1 MNKNQSQEQYN
12 QIFQELKEEKMD
24 WDFEDFLQKAENKEE
39 SPIIPI
45 HKKPSLPKWF
55 WMAASVLL
63 VASLGIVY
71 GLSFQQNPEEQ
82 AKFVESEIIKQKSE
96 FIKENQDH
104 EHQVA
109 VHLPDSIAGAKKDSI
124 FQENTIAEKDVLDDI
139 LSKRARIKKESKPR
153 FVDNKSM
160 KNTISADSMQYQDS
174 YVIVNGKKITNEKE
188 ALEVTQYSLM
198 RLGNKYQKSVAS
210 AHKNENYNDDY

>member
-1 MNKNQSQEQYN
+1 MNKNQSQEHYN
-12 QIFQELKEEKMD
+12 QIFKDLKEEKMD

-39 SPIIPI
+39 ASIVPI
-45 HKKPSLPKWF
+45 HKKTSLPKWF

-63 VASLGIVY
+63 VAGLGIVY
-71 GLSFQQNPEEQ
+71 GLSLQKNSEEQ
-82 AKFVESEIIKQKSE
+82 SKFVESEIIKQKSE

-124 FQENTIAEKDVLDDI
+124 FQESTIAEKDVLDDI

-153 FVDNKSM
+153 FVDNKLM

-174 YVIVNGKKITNEKE
+174 YVIVNGRRIDTMEE
-188 ALEVTQYSLM
+188 ALEVTRYSL
-198 RLGNKYQKSVAS
+198 QVVANNMYETLS
-210 AHKNENYNDDY
+210 QPQVMDNVDN

>member
-12 QIFQELKEEKMD
+12 QIFKDLKEEKMD

-39 SPIIPI
+39 APIIPI

-55 WMAASVLL
+55 WMVASVLL
-63 VASLGIVY
+63 VAGLGIVY
-71 GLSFQQNPEEQ
+71 GLSLQKNSEEQ
-82 AKFVESEIIKQKSE
+82 SKFVEGEILKQKSE

-124 FQENTIAEKDVLDDI
+124 FQENTIAERDVLDDI
-139 LSKRARIKKESKPR
+139 LSKRSRIKKESKPK
-153 FVDNKSM
+153 FVDNIAA
-160 KNTISADSMQYQDS
+160 KNRMQKDSTLYNDS
-174 YVIVNGKKITNEKE
+174 YVIVNGRRIDTMEE
-188 ALEVTQYSLM
+188 ALEVTRYSL
-198 RLGNKYQKSVAS
+198 QVVANNMYETLS
-210 AHKNENYNDDY
+210 QPQVMDNVDN

>member
-63 VASLGIVY
+63 VSSLGIVY

>member
-12 QIFQELKEEKMD
+12 QIFKELKEEKMD
-24 WDFEDFLQKAENKEE
+24 WDFEDFLQKAENKKEAQ
-39 SPIIPI
+39 IIPI

-55 WMAASVLL
+55 WMAASIIFI
-63 VASLGIVY
+63 AGLGTFY
-71 GLSFQQNPEEQ
+71 SLSFQQDSNDQ
-82 AKFVESEIIKQKSE
+82 AKFVESEIIKQKSD

-104 EHQVA
+104 EKQVA

-124 FQENTIAEKDVLDDI
+124 FQEKTIAEKDVLDGI

-153 FVDNKSM
+153 FVDNKSIN
-160 KNTISADSMQYQDS
+160 NTISEDSTQYQDS
-174 YVIVNGKKITNEKE
+174 YVIVNGKRITNEEE